1 MKSQLN
7 KRIIERFSRQI
18 VLKDIGIL
26 GQKKILSSRV
36 LIIGAG
42 GLGSPVAEFLSR
54 AGIGKLGIID
64 DDKVSLSNL
73 HRQSLYNTSDIG
85 KFKVKVA
92 KDKIN
97 RINPNTKVTIYKI
110 RLCNNNFKNIIN
122 NYDYIVD
129 GSDNFKTKF
138 LLNDFCLKFKKVL
151 VTGAISKF
159 DGHIFTFDFKDK
171 KIPCLRCFFQ
181 DSDISDD
188 LLNCE
193 SEGILGTV
201 AGIVGTIQA
210 NEVLKKILNIGKGL
224 DGYIFILDL
233 LYLNFRKVKLKKKKT
248 VFVNDKK
255 NSCLVFMY
263 INFEHSILRCRRKIL
278 IFKKE

>member
-7 KRIIERFSRQI
+7 KKIIERFSRQI
-18 VLKDIGIL
+18 ILKDIGIL
-26 GQKKILSSRV
+26 GQKKILSSKV

-54 AGIGKLGIID
+54 AGIGSLGIID

-85 KFKVKVA
+85 KFKVKIA
-92 KDKIN
+92 KDKIKK
-97 RINPNTKVTIYKI
+97 INPNTKVKIYKI
-110 RLCNNNFKNIIN
+110 RLNSLNFKKIIN
-122 NYDYIVD
+122 DYDYIID
-129 GSDNFKTKF
+129 GSDNFTTKF

-159 DGHIFTFDFKDK
+159 DGHIFTFNFKNK
-171 KIPCLRCFFQ
+171 KNPCLRCFFQ
-181 DSDISDD
+181 ESNISDD

-210 NEVLKKILNIGKGL
+210 NEVLKKILNIGVGL

-233 LYLNFRKVKLKKKKT
+233 LNLNFRKAKLKKR
-248 VFVNDKK
+248 K
-255 NSCLVFMY
+255 NC
-263 INFEHSILRCRRKIL
+263 ICR
-278 IFKKE
+278 

>member
-7 KRIIERFSRQI
+7 KKIIERFSRQI

-26 GQKKILSSRV
+26 GQKKILSSKV

-42 GLGSPVAEFLSR
+42 GLGSSVAEFLSR
-54 AGIGKLGIID
+54 AGIGLIGIVD

-85 KFKVKVA
+85 KFKVKIA
-92 KDKIN
+92 KDKIKK
-97 RINPNTKVTIYKI
+97 INPNTKVIIYKI
-110 RLCNNNFKNIIN
+110 RLNNNNFKRIIDS
-122 NYDYIVD
+122 YDYVVD
-129 GSDNFKTKF
+129 GSDNFTTKF
-138 LLNDFCLKFKKVL
+138 LLNDYCFKFKKVL

-159 DGHIFTFDFKDK
+159 DGHIFTFNFKNE

-181 DSDISDD
+181 ESEISDD

-210 NEVLKKILNIGKGL
+210 NEVLKKILNIGTAL
-224 DGYIFILDL
+224 DGYIFIIDL
-233 LYLNFRKVKLKKKKT
+233 LYLNFRKVKLKKR
-248 VFVNDKK
+248 K
-255 NSCLVFMY
+255 NCF
-263 INFEHSILRCRRKIL
+263 CK
-278 IFKKE
+278 

>member
-7 KRIIERFSRQI
+7 KKIVERFSRQI

-26 GQKKILSSRV
+26 GQKKILSSKV

-42 GLGSPVAEFLSR
+42 GLGSSVAEFLTR
-54 AGIGKLGIID
+54 AGIGSLVIID
-64 DDKVSLSNL
+64 NDKVSLSNL

-85 KFKVKVA
+85 KFKVKIA
-92 KDKIN
+92 KNKLKK
-97 RINPNTKVTIYKI
+97 INPNTKVITYKI
-110 RLCNNNFKNIIN
+110 RLSSENFKKIIHD
-122 NYDYIVD
+122 YDYVVD
-129 GSDNFKTKF
+129 GSDNFTTKF
-138 LLNDFCLKFKKVL
+138 LLNDYCLKFKKVL

-159 DGHIFTFDFKDK
+159 DGHIFTFNFKNK

-181 DSDISDD
+181 ESNLSDD

-210 NEVLKKILNIGKGL
+210 NEVLKKVLSIGVGL

-233 LYLNFRKVKLKKKKT
+233 LNLNFRKVKLKKR
-248 VFVNDKK
+248 K
-255 NSCLVFMY
+255 NCL
-263 INFEHSILRCRRKIL
+263 CK
-278 IFKKE
+278 

>member
-1 MKSQLN
+1 MEK
-7 KRIIERFSRQI
+7 
-18 VLKDIGIL
+18 
-26 GQKKILSSRV
+26 V

-54 AGIGKLGIID
+54 AGIGSLGIVD
-64 DDKVSLSNL
+64 DDKISLSNL

-85 KFKVKVA
+85 KFKVKIT
-92 KDKIN
+92 KDKIKK
-97 RINPNTKVTIYKI
+97 INPNTKVTIYKI
-110 RLCNNNFKNIIN
+110 RLTNNNFKKIIN
-122 NYDYIVD
+122 DYDYIVD
-129 GSDNFKTKF
+129 GSDNFTTKF
-138 LLNDFCLKFKKVL
+138 LLNDYCLKFKKVL

-181 DSDISDD
+181 ESTISDD

-210 NEVLKKILNIGKGL
+210 NEVLKKILNIGMGL

-233 LYLNFRKVKLKKKKT
+233 LNLNFRKVKLKKR
-248 VFVNDKK
+248 K
-255 NSCLVFMY
+255 NC
-263 INFEHSILRCRRKIL
+263 ICK
-278 IFKKE
+278 

>member
-7 KRIIERFSRQI
+7 KKIIERFSRQI
-18 VLKDIGIL
+18 VLKNIGII
-26 GQKKILSSRV
+26 GQKKILSSKV
-36 LIIGAG
+36 LIVGAG

-54 AGIGKLGIID
+54 AGVGSIGVVD

-85 KFKVKVA
+85 KFKVKIA
-92 KDKIN
+92 KDKIKK
-97 RINPNTKVTIYKI
+97 INPDTKVIIYKI
-110 RLCNNNFKNIIN
+110 RLNDNNFKKIIN
-122 NYDYIVD
+122 DYDYIID
-129 GSDNFKTKF
+129 GSDNFTTKF
-138 LLNDFCLKFKKVL
+138 LLNDYCLKFKKVL

-159 DGHIFTFDFKDK
+159 DGHVFTFNFKNK
-171 KIPCLRCFFQ
+171 KAPCLRCFFQ
-181 DSDISDD
+181 ESKISDD

-210 NEVLKKILNIGKGL
+210 NEVLKKILNIGTGL

-233 LYLNFRKVKLKKKKT
+233 LHLRFRKVKLNKR
-248 VFVNDKK
+248 K
-255 NSCLVFMY
+255 NC
-263 INFEHSILRCRRKIL
+263 ICR
-278 IFKKE
+278 

>member
-7 KRIIERFSRQI
+7 KKIIERFSRQI

-26 GQKKILSSRV
+26 GQKKILSSKV

-54 AGIGKLGIID
+54 AGIGSLGIVD
-64 DDKVSLSNL
+64 DDKVGLSNL

-92 KDKIN
+92 KDKIKK
-97 RINPNTKVTIYKI
+97 INPYTKVTIYKI
-110 RLCNNNFKNIIN
+110 RLNNNNFKKIIN

-129 GSDNFKTKF
+129 GSDNFTTKF

-159 DGHIFTFDFKDK
+159 DGHIFTFNFKSK
-171 KIPCLRCFFQ
+171 KVPCLRCFFQ
-181 DSDISDD
+181 ESEISDD
-188 LLNCE
+188 ILDCE

-201 AGIVGTIQA
+201 AGIAGTIQA
-210 NEVLKKILNIGKGL
+210 NEVIKKILNIGAGL

-233 LYLNFRKVKLKKKKT
+233 LHLRFRKVKLNKR
-248 VFVNDKK
+248 K
-255 NSCLVFMY
+255 NC
-263 INFEHSILRCRRKIL
+263 ICK
-278 IFKKE
+278 

>member
-7 KRIIERFSRQI
+7 KKIIERFSRQI

-26 GQKKILSSRV
+26 GQKKIISSKV

-42 GLGSPVAEFLSR
+42 GLGSPVAEFLAR
-54 AGIGKLGIID
+54 AGIGSLGIVD

-73 HRQSLYNTSDIG
+73 HRQSLYNTSNIG
-85 KFKVKVA
+85 KFKVKIA
-92 KDKIN
+92 RDKIKK
-97 RINPNTKVTIYKI
+97 INPSTRVTIYKI
-110 RLCNNNFKNIIN
+110 RLNKQNFTEIIN

-129 GSDNFKTKF
+129 GSDNFTTKF

-159 DGHIFTFDFKDK
+159 DGHIFTFNFKDK
-171 KIPCLRCFFQ
+171 KVPCLRCFFQ
-181 DSDISDD
+181 ESEISDD

-210 NEVLKKILNIGKGL
+210 NEVLKKILKIGTGL

-233 LYLNFRKVKLKKKKT
+233 LHLKFRKVKLKKKKKL
-248 VFVNDKK
+248 F
-255 NSCLVFMY
+255 L
-263 INFEHSILRCRRKIL
+263 
-278 IFKKE
+278 

>member
-7 KRIIERFSRQI
+7 KKIIERFSRQI

-26 GQKKILSSRV
+26 GQKKILSSKV
-36 LIIGAG
+36 LIVGAG

-54 AGIGKLGIID
+54 AGVGSLGVVD

-85 KFKVKVA
+85 KFKVKIA
-92 KDKIN
+92 KDKIKK
-97 RINPNTKVTIYKI
+97 INPNTKVTTYKV
-110 RLCNNNFKNIIN
+110 RLNNNNFKEIIN
-122 NYDYIVD
+122 DYDYIVD
-129 GSDNFKTKF
+129 GSDNFTTKF
-138 LLNDFCLKFKKVL
+138 LLNDYCLKFKKIL
-151 VTGAISKF
+151 ITGAISKF
-159 DGHIFTFDFKDK
+159 DGHIFTFDFKNN

-181 DSDISDD
+181 ESNISDD
-188 LLNCE
+188 LINCE

-210 NEVLKKILNIGKGL
+210 NEVLKKILSIGVGL

-233 LYLNFRKVKLKKKKT
+233 LNLNFRKVKLKKR
-248 VFVNDKK
+248 K
-255 NSCLVFMY
+255 NCF
-263 INFEHSILRCRRKIL
+263 CR
-278 IFKKE
+278 

>member
-1 MKSQLN
+1 MKNQLN
-7 KRIIERFSRQI
+7 KKIIERYSRQI

-26 GQKKILSSRV
+26 GQKKILSSKV
-36 LIIGAG
+36 LIVGSG

-54 AGIGKLGIID
+54 AGIGSLGIVD

-73 HRQSLYNTSDIG
+73 HRQSLYNTANIG
-85 KFKVKVA
+85 KFKVKIA
-92 KDKIN
+92 KDKIKK
-97 RINPNTKVTIYKI
+97 INPNTQVKIYKI
-110 RLCNNNFKNIIN
+110 RLNSVNLNKIIN
-122 NYDYIVD
+122 DYDYIVD

-138 LLNDFCLKFKKVL
+138 LLNDFSLRFKKIL
-151 VTGAISKF
+151 VSGAISKF
-159 DGHIFTFDFKDK
+159 DGHIFTFDFKNK

-181 DSDISDD
+181 ESNISDD

-210 NEVLKKILNIGKGL
+210 NEVLKKILNIGIGL

-233 LYLNFRKVKLKKKKT
+233 LHLNFRKVKLKKR
-248 VFVNDKK
+248 K
-255 NSCLVFMY
+255 NC
-263 INFEHSILRCRRKIL
+263 ICI
-278 IFKKE
+278 

>member
-7 KRIIERFSRQI
+7 KKIIERFSRQI

-26 GQKKILSSRV
+26 GQKKILSSKV

-54 AGIGKLGIID
+54 AGVGSIGVVD

-85 KFKVKVA
+85 KFKVKIA
-92 KDKIN
+92 KDKIKK
-97 RINPNTKVTIYKI
+97 INPNTKVKIYKI
-110 RLCNNNFKNIIN
+110 RLINENFRKIIN
-122 NYDYIVD
+122 DYDYIVD
-129 GSDNFKTKF
+129 GSDNFATKF
-138 LLNDFCLKFKKVL
+138 LLNDYCLKFKKIL

-159 DGHIFTFDFKDK
+159 DGHIFTFNFKNK
-171 KIPCLRCFFQ
+171 KCPCLRCFFQ
-181 DSDISDD
+181 ESRISDD
-188 LLNCE
+188 LLSCE

-210 NEVLKKILNIGKGL
+210 NEVLKKILNIGTGL

-233 LYLNFRKVKLKKKKT
+233 LHLNFRKVRLKKR
-248 VFVNDKK
+248 K
-255 NSCLVFMY
+255 NCF
-263 INFEHSILRCRRKIL
+263 CK
-278 IFKKE
+278 

>member
-7 KRIIERFSRQI
+7 KKIIERFSRQI
-18 VLKDIGIL
+18 ILKDIGFL
-26 GQKKILSSRV
+26 GQKKIISSRV

-54 AGIGKLGIID
+54 AGVGTLGIVD
-64 DDKVSLSNL
+64 NDKVDISNL
-73 HRQSLYNTSDIG
+73 HRQSLYNSSDIG

-92 KDKIN
+92 KDKIKK
-97 RINPNTKVTIYKI
+97 INSNTKIITYKI
-110 RLCNNNFKNIIN
+110 RLNKNNFNKIIN
-122 NYDYIVD
+122 EYDYIVD
-129 GSDNFKTKF
+129 GSDNFVTKF

-159 DGHIFTFDFKDK
+159 DGHIFTFDFEKK

-181 DSDISDD
+181 ESEITND

-210 NEVLKKILNIGKGL
+210 NEILKKIINIGTGL

-233 LYLNFRKVKLKKKKT
+233 LHLNFRKVKLKKR
-248 VFVNDKK
+248 K
-255 NSCLVFMY
+255 NCF
-263 INFEHSILRCRRKIL
+263 CK
-278 IFKKE
+278 